1 MVISFKRS
9 HECTA
14 TLSAPSPAAGHH
26 QAMPL
31 LETPRHS
38 QASLGQ
44 TSVASLFL
52 SPGSWCTRFCLC
64 LRRVY
69 FPACVSS
76 GSSMVGLMATSSKR
90 VYAIRKSLHPEPL
103 SLWQTTANLYL
114 HRRYSNAVL
123 SQSLWG
129 PWVLVHTRFVWAF
142 WASLERMGF
151 DSKHE
156 FVPPTILL
164 GLLLCPWTWG
174 ISSQP
179 LQRLLSYC
187 GFSNLGLGVSPQG
200 RSSKVLPPLL
210 TLKMSVSSQPL
221 LLT

>member
-1 MVISFKRS
+1 MGGILVSKSLIQFSVDGRSCVPFLLFTWGQTLFEVMQIMVISFKRS

-76 GSSMVGLMATSSKR
+76 GSSMVGLMATFSKGA
-90 VYAIRKSLHPEPL
+90 YAISTCAAPRATVPV
-103 SLWQTTANLYL
+103 
-114 HRRYSNAVL
+114 AVHCL
-123 SQSLWG
+123 
-129 PWVLVHTRFVWAF
+129 P
-142 WASLERMGF
+142 
-151 DSKHE
+151 
-156 FVPPTILL
+156 
-164 GLLLCPWTWG
+164 
-174 ISSQP
+174 
-179 LQRLLSYC
+179 
-187 GFSNLGLGVSPQG
+187 
-200 RSSKVLPPLL
+200 LPPQEM
-210 TLKMSVSSQPL
+210 LKHSSVCLGGVPGSWCTQGLFESS
-221 LLT
+221 

>member
-1 MVISFKRS
+1 MGGILVSKSLIQFSVDGRSCVPFLLFTWGQTLFEVMQIMVISFKRS

-76 GSSMVGLMATSSKR
+76 GSSMVGLIVTSSKR
-90 VYAIRKSLHPEPL
+90 TYAIPTPRAPVPE
-103 SLWQTTANLYL
+103 AD
-114 HRRYSNAVL
+114 H
-123 SQSLWG
+123 
-129 PWVLVHTRFVWAF
+129 
-142 WASLERMGF
+142 
-151 DSKHE
+151 
-156 FVPPTILL
+156 
-164 GLLLCPWTWG
+164 C
-174 ISSQP
+174 
-179 LQRLLSYC
+179 
-187 GFSNLGLGVSPQG
+187 
-200 RSSKVLPPLL
+200 
-210 TLKMSVSSQPL
+210 
-221 LLT
+221 

>member
-1 MVISFKRS
+1 MGGILVSKSLIQFSVDGRSCVPFLLFTWGQTLLEVMQIMVISFKRS

-69 FPACVSS
+69 FPACVSF
-76 GSSMVGLMATSSKR
+76 GSSMVGLMATFSKGGLCH
-90 VYAIRKSLHPEPL
+90 IHICCTQSHCPCGSPL
-103 SLWQTTANLYL
+103 LTSTSTGDAQTQFC
-114 HRRYSNAVL
+114 L
-123 SQSLWG
+123 SWWG
-129 PWVLVHTRFVWAF
+129 PWVLVHTRFV
-142 WASLERMGF
+142 
-151 DSKHE
+151 
-156 FVPPTILL
+156 
-164 GLLLCPWTWG
+164 
-174 ISSQP
+174 
-179 LQRLLSYC
+179 
-187 GFSNLGLGVSPQG
+187 
-200 RSSKVLPPLL
+200 
-210 TLKMSVSSQPL
+210 
-221 LLT
+221 